1 MSYIL
6 VISLIFLKNIR
17 TSKTAYGITISF
29 PFDIIYA
36 YI

>member
-6 VISLIFLKNIR
+6 AISLIWLKLIR
-17 TSKTAYGITISF
+17 TWKNANGITISF
-29 PFDIIYA
+29 PFDIIHS